1 MHPEP
6 HRQQYEGW
14 VHQHADGLYRLALR
28 LTGQTHVAEELVQ
41 ETFYHA
47 WRSSDSLRDVE
58 HARGWLFRIL
68 RHRYAHWVRGRQRRS
83 NTVAMTEPES
93 IPAETRAPGEALELD
108 DFLQQALDH
117 LEDRYKVP
125 LLMVFLDGMTCR
137 EAAAALDLPLGTV
150 LSRIHRARQS
160 VRERLAAAQRRESRP
175 GIRIVGTES
184 DDCHMFP
191 ATDPGDEAP
200 NRQLGGGL

>member
-1 MHPEP
+1 MHSEP
-6 HRQQYEGW
+6 RRQQYEGW
-14 VHQHADGLYRLALR
+14 VHQHTDGLYRLALR
-28 LTGQTHVAEELVQ
+28 LSGQTHVAEELVQ

-47 WRSSDSLRDVE
+47 WRSIDSLRDVAN
-58 HARGWLFRIL
+58 ARGWLFRIL

-83 NTVAMTEPES
+83 NTVAMSEPNV
-93 IPAETRAPGEALELD
+93 IPAETRQPGEAMELD

-160 VRERLAAAQRRESRP
+160 VRERLERAKRREARS
-175 GIRIVGTES
+175 GIRIAGGDS
-184 DDCHMFP
+184 DDLSSSLAP
-191 ATDPGDEAP
+191 DLEGEAP
-200 NRQLGGGL
+200 KRQLGGGL